1 MRRMSGLSTL
11 RGFVMGCALA
21 SAALLAGTQ
30 GASANCES
38 ITNAFA
44 YNECLA
50 KQGPQKKVHAPG
62 AKGGDPEATVQGRG
76 RGAGRY
82 SRRSRFSPS
91 APDPDGGQGI
101 SITRRG
107 EHRTSAVIDPW
118 AAVKS
123 GYSTSNTAGGR
134 RKRRR

>member
-1 MRRMSGLSTL
+1 ML
-11 RGFVMGCALA
+11 GCALI
-21 SAALLAGTQ
+21 SAALLVGTQ
-30 GASANCES
+30 SASANCES
-38 ITNAFA
+38 ITNPFA

-50 KQGPQKKVHAPG
+50 KQGPQKRSHAPS
-62 AKGGDPEATVQGRG
+62 AKGGDPEATVRG

-82 SRRSRFSPS
+82 SARRSRYTPS
-91 APDPDGGQGI
+91 APDPFGGQGI

-123 GYSTSNTAGGR
+123 GYSSSNTAGGR

>member
-1 MRRMSGLSTL
+1 
-11 RGFVMGCALA
+11 MGCALA
-21 SAALLAGTQ
+21 SAALLVGAQ
-30 GASANCES
+30 SASANGES

-50 KQGPQKKVHAPG
+50 NQGPQKKVHAPR
-62 AKGGDPEATVQGRG
+62 AKGGDPEATVRG
-76 RGAGRY
+76 RGAGRS
-82 SRRSRFSPS
+82 SRRSRYAPS
-91 APDPDGGQGI
+91 APDSFGGQGV

-123 GYSTSNTAGGR
+123 GYSSSNNANGR